1 MPALN
6 YRLLSPALLLLALT
20 GCGDNSSESTAGS
33 TGPTDSSSSTGTG
46 SSTGPGQAST
56 TDSGTDSGT
65 DATSTGVPGTTGDPT
80 PTSSTGDASTGATTS
95 DVTAD
100 CGFDDGLEFSR
111 LGTVWQLR
119 SEDGETC
126 VWLERRDDSEPD
138 VIYKAVPFTLLEF
151 KAGHMGAVDHLTDQ
165 ARMTWASTHH
175 NWMDIAEAWD
185 DAVRYRLEDQ
195 YPLDAEFIEQF
206 DLSAIDEQ
214 TKAVLWGPIRLYP
227 YKP

>member
-1 MPALN
+1 MPALT
-6 YRLLSPALLLLALT
+6 YRLISPALLLLALT
-20 GCGDNSSESTAGS
+20 GCGDNSSESTAAS
-33 TGPTDSSSSTGTG
+33 TDTTDSSTSTSTSTG
-46 SSTGPGQAST
+46 SSTGTGQAST
-56 TDSGTDSGT
+56 TDSGTD
-65 DATSTGVPGTTGDPT
+65 ATSTGAPGTTGDPT
-80 PTSSTGDASTGATTS
+80 PTSSTGDSSTGATTS

-100 CGFDDGLEFSR
+100 CGFDDGLEFNR
-111 LGTVWQLR
+111 FGTVWQLR
-119 SEDGETC
+119 SDDGETC

-185 DAVRYRLEDQ
+185 DSVRYRLEDK
-195 YPLDAEFIEQF
+195 YPLDEEFTDRF

-214 TKAVLWGPIRLYP
+214 TKAVIWGPIRLHP